1 MSAGSGASGRANRDL
16 TLLAPAFRRAVEKA
30 IAECNAPANGFDAMV
45 YEAYRSA
52 ELQRIYYA
60 RGRTAIPPHHTV
72 TNASTN
78 LYSWHGYGLAV
89 DVVHRT
95 DFWSPRGGER
105 WFADVAAIFKKHGC
119 KWGGDWVS
127 PDTPHMQWG
136 RCRPS
141 PSDEALRLFAADG
154 VAAVWR
160 AVGADD
166 RAVPVTTPV
175 IAVDAPIPVL
185 PATGA
190 TMARTPATTGSDRQL
205 AWGGRV
211 SDRFRARVGELCGT
225 LAIDASDLMACMA
238 FESGETFR
246 PDVRNAAGSGAVG
259 LIQFMP
265 STAIALGTTVDRLAE
280 MTAEQQLDLVER
292 YFAPRAG
299 KLKNIGD
306 VYMAILWPGAIGKPD
321 DYALFDRADAQHP
334 LRYRLNAGL
343 DADRDGLVTRAEA
356 CAKIC
361 AKLAK
366 GQRPE
371 NSWPI

>member
-1 MSAGSGASGRANRDL
+1 MSAGSGISARANRDL
-16 TLLAPAFRRAVEKA
+16 ALLAPAFRRAVEAA
-30 IAECNAPANGFDAMV
+30 IEECNAPPNPLNAMV

-72 TNASTN
+72 TNAATN

-95 DFWSPRGGER
+95 AFWEPPGGEK
-105 WFADVAAIFKKHGC
+105 WFAKVAAIFKKHGC

-141 PSDEALRLFAADG
+141 PSDEARRLLAADG
-154 VAAVWR
+154 IAAVWR
-160 AVGADD
+160 AVGADGREPD
-166 RAVPVTTPV
+166 TMPV
-175 IAVDAPIPVL
+175 IAVDAVIPVV
-185 PATGA
+185 PVAVAPTRSTAERSAG
-190 TMARTPATTGSDRQL
+190 QL
-205 AWGGRV
+205 AWGGHV
-211 SDRFRARVGELCGT
+211 SDRFRNRVVDLCGT

-265 STAIALGTTVDRLAE
+265 STAIALGTTVDRLAA
-280 MTAEQQLDLVER
+280 MSAEQQLDYVER

-299 KLKNIGD
+299 RLKNLGD
-306 VYMAILWPGAIGKPD
+306 VYMAILWPAAIGKSD
-321 DYALFDRADAQHP
+321 TATLFDRNDAQHP

-343 DADRDGLVTRAEA
+343 DVDRNGVVTRSEA
-356 CAKIC
+356 CAKVR

-371 NSWPI
+371 HAWPL